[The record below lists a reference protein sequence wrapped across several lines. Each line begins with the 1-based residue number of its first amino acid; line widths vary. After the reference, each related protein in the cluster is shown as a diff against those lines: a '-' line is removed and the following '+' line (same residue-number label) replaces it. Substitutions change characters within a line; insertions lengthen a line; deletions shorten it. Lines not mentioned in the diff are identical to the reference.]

1 MKKLIAPALLA
12 LGAAFGLVALG
23 SQLAGCA
30 AKNEYVRVRPEVRF
44 ELAGTW
50 IVRPEL
56 YQKRSE
62 QGLGKPV
69 YRKSLSGHIES
80 AGILTPND

>member
-1 MKKLIAPALLA
+1 MKKLIAPTLLA

-30 AKNEYVRVRPEVRF
+30 AKSEYVRVRPEVRF

-62 QGLGKPV
+62 LGLGRPV
-69 YRKSLSGHIES
+69 YRKSITGHIES